1 MQTLRKR
8 HSARLAV
15 QTLRKRHSARL
26 AVQTLRKR
34 HSARLPFGRASLDG
48 ERDARHM

>member
-26 AVQTLRKR
+26 A
-34 HSARLPFGRASLDG
+34 FGRASLDG
-48 ERDARHM
+48 ERDATHM